1 MNIELL
7 GLVLMFVV
15 TLLLAIPFGKYI
27 AKMYGHEKTFLDVI
41 FDPIEKLFF
50 RISGIDPLKGW
61 NFKNRYADFWF
72 NDFGR
77 DFTHRSFGLFSSLN
91 FRTDRR
97 IFDIDHQIIFD
108 N

>member
-15 TLLLAIPFGKYI
+15 TLLLAIPLGKYI
-27 AKMYGHEKTFLDVI
+27 AKMYGHEKTFLDFI

-61 NFKNRYADFWF
+61 N
-72 NDFGR
+72 
-77 DFTHRSFGLFSSLN
+77 
-91 FRTDRR
+91 
-97 IFDIDHQIIFD
+97 
-108 N
+108 